1 MMPIPQFNNTE
12 CKKAF
17 TLIELLVV
25 VAIIGIL
32 AAVGVVAYGKYT
44 TSAKI
49 AASKEQ
55 HYSMKKFIEASYG
68 QCALGD
74 NYVLMNTCKLNNWS
88 CNGLRVGNSSPG
100 TVKRPCKSGA
110 GSASNSAYHFV
121 FHFNN
126 SGFKNPYNLDGPTML
141 QIGGTDP
148 KQCCLAQGFNP
159 RVLGQTYVWGY
170 NNDNRI
176 KVVTNIGDTNGNN
189 VYLTDYVT
197 WPGRG
202 F

>member
-1 MMPIPQFNNTE
+1 MKHSGNKSF
-12 CKKAF
+12 KGF

-88 CNGLRVGNSSPG
+88 CNGLRVGNSNPG

-170 NNDNRI
+170 NNDDRI
-176 KVVTNIGDTNGNN
+176 KVVTNIGDANGNN
-189 VYLTDYVT
+189 VYLTNYVT

>member
-1 MMPIPQFNNTE
+1 MKQ
-12 CKKAF
+12 KGF

-55 HYSMKKFIEASYG
+55 HYSMRKFIEASYG

-88 CNGLRVGNSSPG
+88 CNGLRVGNSNPG

-176 KVVTNIGDTNGNN
+176 KIVNLSYKISK
-189 VYLTDYVT
+189 
-197 WPGRG
+197 
-202 F
+202 